1 MRSNG
6 KRTLLNNV
14 MLGVS
19 IYVLDSLG
27 RHLAE
32 NINKRIGLKAQHNSP
47 TSDVHP
53 EAPERDN
60 RTILP
65 NNRHFLDTVGA
76 AIMGVGVGVGIGLIL
91 APANGE
97 ETRRKIEER
106 VRSRFFEKRAA

>member
-14 MLGVS
+14 LLGVS

-32 NINKRIGLKAQHNSP
+32 NIKRIGLKAQHNSP

-60 RTILP
+60 RTIFP